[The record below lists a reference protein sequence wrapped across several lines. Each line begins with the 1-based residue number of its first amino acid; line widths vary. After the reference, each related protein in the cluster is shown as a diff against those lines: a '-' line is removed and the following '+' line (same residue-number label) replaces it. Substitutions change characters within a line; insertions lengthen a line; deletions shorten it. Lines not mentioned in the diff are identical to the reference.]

1 MIEVVDIFSRY
12 GDEYL
17 KKFGE
22 KMLPSQRRAFADIL
36 KCRTDVMGGHIFRC
50 DKCGYLHYSYHSCRN
65 RSCPKCHKND
75 TAAWLEQR
83 REELLNVEYYH
94 VVFTLPQELRPIVR
108 LHQKVLY
115 GILMKSAAQAVI
127 KLAADPHYIGGLIGV
142 LCVLH
147 TWGSSLVYHPHAH
160 CLIPAGG
167 ISADKEH
174 WLAARNNYLV
184 PVKALSKIFR
194 GIFVE
199 MVHKQ
204 LPDVELPDSI
214 WKKDWVVYCKPTVQ
228 GAEKVLNYLGRYV
241 HRVAIANSR
250 IISVEDGK
258 VTFRYKDSKSH
269 KSRIMTLKAHEFIRR
284 FLQHVL
290 PKGVHKI
297 RYYGLWSPINRKNL
311 HKMKELLDNG
321 DAAQHSEPQHDNND
335 DSGKPSTLVGQ
346 KCPYCNTGTLI
357 WVACISKHWRAPP

>member
-1 MIEVVDIFSRY
+1 MLEVADVFSRY

-17 KKFGE
+17 RKFGN
-22 KMLPSQRRAFADIL
+22 KMLLIQRRAFEDIL
-36 KCRTDVMGGHIFRC
+36 KCRTEVMGGHIFRC

-94 VVFTLPQELRPIVR
+94 VVFTLPQVLRPILR
-108 LHQKVLY
+108 FHQKKLY

-127 KLAADPHYIGGLIGV
+127 KLAADPHYVGGLIGV
-142 LCVLH
+142 LCILH
-147 TWGSSLVYHPHAH
+147 TWSSSLIYHPHAH
-160 CLIPAGG
+160 CLIPSGG
-167 ISADKEH
+167 ISADKEQ

-199 MVHKQ
+199 MAHKQ
-204 LPDVELPDSI
+204 LPNVKLPDSI
-214 WKKDWVVYCKPTVQ
+214 WQKDWVVYCKPTVQ
-228 GAEKVLNYLGRYV
+228 GTDKVLNYLGRYV
-241 HRVAIANSR
+241 HRVAITNSR
-250 IISVEDGK
+250 IISIEDGK

-269 KSRIMTLKAHEFIRR
+269 QSKTMTLKAHEFIRR

-297 RYYGLWSPINRKNL
+297 RYYGLWSPVNRKDL
-311 HKMKELLDNG
+311 YKIKELLNDG
-321 DAAQHSEPQHDNND
+321 GAAKHLEPQQND
-335 DSGKPSTLVGQ
+335 ISDSDKSLAPAGQ
-346 KCPYCNTGTLI
+346 KCPHCNVGTLV
-357 WVACISKHWRAPP
+357 WVARISNHWRAPP